1 MAIIGS
7 VAWYRVRMERLLPES
22 LKDIAA
28 AIGFEKVML
37 IVGEY
42 GGQRLW
48 IPRQP
53 TLDWAVLPLLGYEAT
68 YALCKLCGG
77 NQIEIPTC
85 RFLEI
90 EKRNQQIRCDRA
102 THSIEA
108 LARKYGLRREWI
120 RQIVRAGDSVP
131 A

>member
-7 VAWYRVRMERLLPES
+7 VAWYRLQMERLLPES

-28 AIGFEKVML
+28 AIGYENTILLVNK
-37 IVGEY
+37 Y

-48 IPRQP
+48 IKRQP
-53 TLDWAVLPLLGYEAT
+53 TLDWDVLLLLGYEAT

-77 NQIEIPTC
+77 SQIEISTC
-85 RFLEI
+85 QFLKI
-90 EKRNQQIRCDRA
+90 EERNQQIRCDRA

-120 RQIVRAGDSVP
+120 RQIVRAGDTVL